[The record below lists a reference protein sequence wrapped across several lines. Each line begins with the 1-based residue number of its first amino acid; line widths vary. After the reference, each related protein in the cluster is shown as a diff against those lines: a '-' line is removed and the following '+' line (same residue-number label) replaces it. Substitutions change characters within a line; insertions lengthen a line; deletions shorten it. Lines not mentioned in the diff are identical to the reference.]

1 MSGTVN
7 RKAFESLLHSGA
19 FDSFGIQRKQFMT
32 PGKNGDLFIDTLLRY
47 GELYKKDTMES
58 SISLFGEAEELK
70 PERPEIPPMTGEE
83 DVLEKLKYEKEL
95 VGMYLSSHPLDRY
108 QFELEHFTTCPVSEI
123 NTLVAE
129 CEEKKDK
136 RKNQRIAGF
145 ITSKQ
150 ELTNKSGKPWSKTVI
165 EDYNGS
171 YELALFG
178 KDHENIMSHLQVNN
192 AVMIEGDIE
201 EKYYI
206 KPEEREQG
214 KTSPYA
220 FRVKKI
226 MLLGNVTDTLLKG
239 FAINISTTMLSPEF
253 REKLVK
259 LLKANKGNT
268 PLTMF
273 LTDPEKG
280 WKIEFLSRKFTVA
293 VTAPLLEEL
302 DKMQIKYN
310 PLKK

>member
-1 MSGTVN
+1 
-7 RKAFESLLHSGA
+7 
-19 FDSFGIQRKQFMT
+19 
-32 PGKNGDLFIDTLLRY
+32 
-47 GELYKKDTMES
+47 
-58 SISLFGEAEELK
+58 
-70 PERPEIPPMTGEE
+70 
-83 DVLEKLKYEKEL
+83 
-95 VGMYLSSHPLDRY
+95 
-108 QFELEHFTTCPVSEI
+108 
-123 NTLVAE
+123 
-129 CEEKKDK
+129 
-136 RKNQRIAGF
+136 
-145 ITSKQ
+145 
-150 ELTNKSGKPWSKTVI
+150 
-165 EDYNGS
+165 
-171 YELALFG
+171 
-178 KDHENIMSHLQVNN
+178 MSHLQVNN